1 MLVAVGTIFAV
12 GVVTDEDALV
22 VLLPQD
28 VMNNTAMMRATADNT
43 FLVFILLFFLDS

>member
-1 MLVAVGTIFAV
+1 MLVAFGTIFAV

-28 VMNNTAMMRATADNT
+28 VMNNTAMIGMIASNT
-43 FLVFILLFFLDS
+43 FLDFMLLFFLD